1 MIFLQT
7 QFANYYLILFFYLC
21 KKITLIEFIEKI
33 DFEILK
39 TLNIERNRYF
49 DNFFIIISNSIEY
62 LVFIIPFLFLIYYFI
77 KRDKQRLKNFYF
89 VSLNLILT
97 ALIITL
103 IKYIVNRP
111 RPYTLYQNIEKISV
125 GGSPS
130 FPSGHTS
137 DAFALAF
144 ACLFIFKN
152 KIYSIPIFFWAL
164 LVGYSRIHNGVHYT
178 TDVIFGIIFSFLI
191 SILFYKKKFN
201 K

>member
-1 MIFLQT
+1 M
-7 QFANYYLILFFYLC
+7 
-21 KKITLIEFIEKI
+21 IEFIEKI